1 MTVDPELQGQAGL
14 GGNAATGA
22 DAHPGANVASNAD
35 VASDANETADHDTRE
50 QFLVAGFESPALLT
64 APIAGYAVDLE
75 GEVCF
80 WNIAAEQL
88 FGWSA
93 DEVIG
98 RIPPFITEA
107 DAPRA
112 IDAFRRV
119 LLGEAVVHEQF
130 APRRKDDQRLHVI
143 ASGTLVRDGEGRPI
157 AALTLARDIT
167 TEVEADELRRAA
179 EHKWR
184 QVVLRTVDT
193 VTVADA
199 AGHVIESTGEIR
211 PILGYPTDWWR
222 DRSGF
227 EILHP
232 DELARAATDWATLL
246 ETPGNRVSAIYR
258 VRHALGHMELMEFTG
273 VNMFDNP
280 SVGGIVVASRVVSQQ
295 RLSESLIAD
304 EAKVF
309 ELIAQDA
316 PLTQI
321 FEQIIAMVEYH
332 TSGAAGILLVD
343 ELTGAITVGAQGS
356 IPDDLF
362 ELARHTPVRTRP
374 TDVPAGDGDQQREF
388 DVREAVVIAD
398 FETDPR
404 TAGYAE
410 PVTMLGFRAAW
421 STAIIESRSGALYGL
436 VGTFLREPR
445 GPNDHERK
453 VTEAASHLA
462 AIAVERAGWQQELW
476 RQARF
481 DDLTEL
487 PNRSLIF
494 ETLDH
499 TLVRANASHLPVT
512 VMFIDLDRF
521 KLINDSLGHP
531 VGDEL
536 LASFAQRLRGV
547 VGPDDFVGRM
557 GADEF
562 VVVFAPGV
570 RAGEARLAAAGVAKA
585 LDQPFVVEA
594 GDIYLTASIGI
605 ATAEPGRANA
615 DNLLQHADT
624 AMFRAKDLGRDRIET
639 FDKDLRSRAL
649 ARLELDRDLRVA
661 LDRDQLVLHYQPEI
675 DCRTGRIVGAEALLR
690 WTHPER
696 GLIPPDGFI
705 AIAEETGLIVPIGH
719 WVLDEAVRQARL
731 WTDAVPSIEPFTVS
745 VNLSARQLINRSLVD
760 TVAFVLTRYD
770 WPPSHLTLEL
780 TESILIEDRDATLF
794 VLNRLRT
801 LGVKLSIDD
810 FGTGFASL
818 DYLHRLHVDSIKIDR
833 SFVSMLNEDGSGSPV
848 VTAMMHM
855 AKAFD
860 LSVTAEGVEEVHQY
874 EGLKAVDCDLAQ
886 GFLFARP
893 LPAAE
898 LETMLRAH
906 RRW

>member
-1 MTVDPELQGQAGL
+1 MTVDPELQGQAGP
-14 GGNAATGA
+14 GGTATGA
-22 DAHPGANVASNAD
+22 APGAEPGSRA
-35 VASDANETADHDTRE
+35 TRDGT
-50 QFLVAGFESPALLT
+50 FPDRLTFPVAGFESPALLT
-64 APIAGYAVDLE
+64 APIAGYAVDLK
-75 GEVCF
+75 GKVCF
-80 WNIAAEQL
+80 WNHAAEEL
-88 FGWSA
+88 LGWSA
-93 DEVIG
+93 DEVMG
-98 RIPPFITEA
+98 RIPSFITEE

-112 IDAFRRV
+112 IAAFQQV
-119 LLGEAVVHEQF
+119 LLGQSVVHQQF
-130 APRRKDDQRLHVI
+130 APRRKDGQRLQVI
-143 ASGTLVRDGEGRPI
+143 ASGTLVSDDDGRPL

-167 TEVEADELRRAA
+167 AEVEADELRRAA

-199 AGHVIESTGEIR
+199 AGHLLESSGEIR
-211 PILGYPTDWWR
+211 PVLGYSTSWWQGK
-222 DRSGF
+222 SGF
-227 EILHP
+227 ELLHAS
-232 DELARAATDWATLL
+232 ELDQAAADWATLI
-246 ETPGNRVSAIYR
+246 ETPDTRVSGTYR
-258 VRHALGHMELMEFTG
+258 VRHALGHTELMEFTG
-273 VNMFDNP
+273 VNMLDDP
-280 SVGGIVVASRVVSQQ
+280 TLRGIVVASRVVSHQ
-295 RLSESLIAD
+295 RLPERLIAD

-309 ELIAQDA
+309 ELIAEDA
-316 PLTQI
+316 PLPAI
-321 FEQIIAMVEYH
+321 FDEIIRMVEYH
-332 TSGAAGILLVD
+332 TSAAVGILLVD
-343 ELTGAITVGAQGS
+343 ADTGTLRVGAQGAL
-356 IPDDLF
+356 PD
-362 ELARHTPVRTRP
+362 ELIELTRRTPMTTRP
-374 TDVPAGDGDQQREF
+374 VAGDAEPGFALYEP
-388 DVREAVVIAD
+388 VVVED
-398 FETDPR
+398 FETDLR
-404 TAGYAE
+404 TAAEAE
-410 PVTMLGFRAAW
+410 PFVALGFRAAW
-421 STAIIESRSGALYGL
+421 STPIIETRTGDLYGV
-436 VGTFLREPR
+436 VGTFVGETRS
-445 GPNDHERK
+445 PNAHERK

-462 AIAVERAGWQQELW
+462 AIAVERSGWQERLW
-476 RQARF
+476 RQARY

-494 ETLDH
+494 ETLDQ
-499 TLVRANASHLPVT
+499 TLVRADSSHLPVT

-570 RAGEARLAAAGVAKA
+570 RAGEARLAAAGVGKA
-585 LDQPFVVEA
+585 LDQPFVVDA

-615 DNLLQHADT
+615 DSLLQHADT

-639 FDKDLRSRAL
+639 FDKDLRTRAL

-675 DCRTGRIVGAEALLR
+675 DCRTGAIVGAEALLR
-690 WTHPER
+690 WMHPER

-731 WTDAVPSIEPFTVS
+731 WTDADPTIEPFTVS

-760 TVAFVLTRYD
+760 TVAFALTRYN

-833 SFVSMLNEDGSGSPV
+833 SFVSMLTEGGTGSPV

-860 LSVTAEGVEEVHQY
+860 LSVTAEGVETVHQY
-874 EGLKAVDCDLAQ
+874 DGLKAVECDLAQ
-886 GFLFARP
+886 GYLFARP
-893 LPAAE
+893 LPPDE
-898 LETMLRAH
+898 LEVMLRAH
-906 RRW
+906 RTW